1 VAEFEQVIGL
11 WEEGRRRV
19 DETEPRDRPAVD
31 RVIEEL
37 VLELQRR
44 LGGAFTTDELAELY
58 LRDGTD
64 WCFDIAVKVAPGT
77 PAAWDMTT
85 VAGAAFTR
93 YVRRAS
99 DYCGGVRRVEEI

>member
-99 DYCGGVRRVEEI
+99 DYGGGVRRVEEI